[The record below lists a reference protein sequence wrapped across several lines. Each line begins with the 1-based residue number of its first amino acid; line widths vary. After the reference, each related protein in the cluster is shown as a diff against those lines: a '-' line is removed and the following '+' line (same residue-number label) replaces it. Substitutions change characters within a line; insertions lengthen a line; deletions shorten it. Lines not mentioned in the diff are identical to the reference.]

1 MSNWENRPLRWSQ
14 IHYAALDAYVLIKLM
29 DALMLEAINKKIDVS
44 KFMLKNSSK
53 KVDKKQMDEGKK
65 K

>member
-44 KFMLKNSSK
+44 KFMLKHSSK